1 MSGSAGILVLIHG
14 VGIDLVRID
23 RVEAIWRRRGER
35 FLRRVY
41 TPGERTYCLARRRP
55 AEELA
60 ARFAAKEAAFKA
72 LGPVWREGVTWKD
85 FEVVNDRRGKP
96 HMTLHGVARV
106 WAEANGVRVAG
117 VSLTHE
123 AGLALA
129 EVITV
134 REE

>member
-1 MSGSAGILVLIHG
+1 LIHG
-14 VGIDLVRID
+14 LGIDLVRID
-23 RVEAIWRRRGER
+23 RVEELWLRRGER

-41 TPGERTYCLARRRP
+41 TPAERAYCLARRRP

-72 LGPVWREGVTWKD
+72 LGPVWRDGVTWKD

-96 HMTLHGVARV
+96 HLHLHGVAAR

-117 VSLTHE
+117 ISLTHE
-123 AGLALA
+123 AGLAMA
-129 EVITV
+129 QVITV
-134 REE
+134 WNS